1 MLLPRAVAPIDEL
14 RLDLRIG
21 ENGIVR
27 CTIGG
32 VLVGGNGTGGGGP
45 AGVSVNRGHS
55 GIVGNG
61 KSDLDV
67 DLRI

>member
-55 GIVGNG
+55 GIACNG

>member
-1 MLLPRAVAPIDEL
+1 MLLHRKFAPSDEL
-14 RLDLRIG
+14 RLDLRTG

-32 VLVGGNGTGGGGP
+32 VLVGDNGTGRGGL
-45 AGVSVNRGHS
+45 AGVSVSRGHS

-61 KSDLDV
+61 RSDLDV